1 MKTKKVKLPEILKF
15 SVIVFALLATCSIY
29 SFIEPYLIEEQTTI
43 ISDSD
48 VPRNFT
54 GKKIVFI
61 SDIHH
66 GQFFERDRVA
76 ALVRK
81 VNELDPDIIVL
92 GGDYIYGSTAYIEPC
107 FEELS
112 GLKAKMGVFGVTG
125 NHDEWGD
132 YNLTVTSME
141 KAGIIVLSDRAEW
154 LEIGEDKIKIA
165 GIDWHDSRHFSGE
178 PDIGPLIMDVEENDF
193 VILVSHTPDFAE
205 ELRTGKVDLLLS
217 GHTHGGQIT
226 FFGFWAP
233 YVPSYYGQK
242 YRSGI
247 VKTDRTTVLI
257 SNGVGN
263 TFLPIRFFARPQ
275 INIVILENG

>member
-1 MKTKKVKLPEILKF
+1 MKNLKKKLLKLVKIF
-15 SVIVFALLATCSIY
+15 VIIFVCLAAFFVYI
-29 SFIEPYLIEEQTTI
+29 FIEPYWINEKTTT

-48 VPRNFT
+48 VPQNFE

-66 GQFFERDRVA
+66 GPYFERERVA
-76 ALVRK
+76 DLVRK
-81 VNELDPDIIVL
+81 VNELEPDIIIL
-92 GGDYIYGSTAYIEPC
+92 GGDYVSGDVGYIGAC

-112 GLKAKMGVFGVTG
+112 RLKADMGIFGVTG
-125 NHDEWGD
+125 NHDEWTD
-132 YNLTVTSME
+132 YNLTVKCME
-141 KAGIIVLSDRAEW
+141 NAGITVLSNRAEW

-165 GIDWHDSRHFSGE
+165 GVDWSTDWYFNSE
-178 PDIGPLIMDVEENDF
+178 PYVDPLVKDAEENDF
-193 VILVSHTPDFAE
+193 VILVSHTPDLAE
-205 ELRTGKVDLLLS
+205 ELTTDKVDLVLS

-226 FFGFWAP
+226 FFGLWAP

-242 YRSGI
+242 YRTGI
-247 VKTDRTTVLI
+247 VKTDKTMALV

-275 INIVILENG
+275 INIIILDHP

>member
-1 MKTKKVKLPEILKF
+1 MRTKKVKLSKIIKF
-15 SVIVFALLATCSIY
+15 FVIVFIFLATCSVY

-48 VPRNFT
+48 VPQNFV

-66 GQFFERDRVA
+66 GPFFERERVA

-92 GGDYIYGSTAYIEPC
+92 GGDYVYGGMTYIEPC

-112 GLKAKMGVFGVTG
+112 GLKAEMGVFGVTG

-132 YNLTVTSME
+132 YNLTVRSME
-141 KAGIIVLSDRAEW
+141 KAGIIVLSDRGEW
-154 LEIGEDKIKIA
+154 LKIGEDKIKIS
-165 GIDWHDSRHFSGE
+165 GIDWHDSRYFYDES
-178 PDIGPLIMDVEENDF
+178 DIGPLIMDVEENDF

-205 ELRTGKVDLLLS
+205 ELRTDEVDLLLS

-226 FFGFWAP
+226 FFGLWAP
-233 YVPSYYGQK
+233 YVPSCYGQK
-242 YRSGI
+242 YRSGV
-247 VKTDRTTVLI
+247 VKTARTTVLV

-275 INIVILENG
+275 INIVIMENV